1 MNKTTNKYTPE
12 VRERAVRMVLNGEVL
27 WGACALK
34 LGDEPFTSAVEDG
47 AMQHWMSLPDFCIA
61 LHNLVHREIRKQ
73 PA

>member
-34 LGDEPFTSAVEDG
+34 LGADP
-47 AMQHWMSLPDFCIA
+47 HLRA
-61 LHNLVHREIRKQ
+61 LLNTAPLSSGSCRLRYVYPQLEQ
-73 PA
+73 A